1 MFCKNAISLWSSLSG
16 EDVNPIGSGLQKA
29 VELWARAQ
37 QTDWRQWQGSHFHL
51 NQRSLFSSMSQWGM
65 SLIPIPEWTRWWWW
79 YHDVFVPSKTSYVG
93 PLSTTMWHCRYH
105 QYHFYW
111 QQQMISANNSPENN
125 IKTLNKLWVQTNYQK
140 QRLNLDPV
148 SVSPLRLWQKNPS
161 RWFQAN
167 RTCRLTG
174 KGRSSLQSSFTPIL
188 SRWPSSLS
196 PKPKS
201 N

>member
-37 QTDWRQWQGSHFHL
+37 QTDWRQRQGSHFHL

-93 PLSTTMWHCRYH
+93 LLSTTMWHYRYH
-105 QYHFYW
+105 QHHFH
-111 QQQMISANNSPENN
+111 QQCHVLFNISEWSYCTIQRNTRKPWSCFSVGSPTLTEELLSMISN
-125 IKTLNKLWVQTNYQK
+125 Q
-140 QRLNLDPV
+140 
-148 SVSPLRLWQKNPS
+148 
-161 RWFQAN
+161 
-167 RTCRLTG
+167 
-174 KGRSSLQSSFTPIL
+174 
-188 SRWPSSLS
+188 
-196 PKPKS
+196 
-201 N
+201 